1 VSVFHAFA
9 RNSSGGNL
17 IYFLRPGASSGA
29 KRNQARYQAD
39 AKTFVRRYTPKFFH
53 LNGPFPSN
61 CLGRGHGP
69 SG

>member
-17 IYFLRPGASSGA
+17 IYFLRPGASGA